1 MDFTLSMGNSVGM
14 WIACLPVLV
23 IVFGQCYL
31 IYRKA
36 KSTTKLVGLSDDE
49 AKTAFRTGLV
59 AAIGPGISGVISII
73 AMSAVMGGPITLQRV
88 SIIASASTELRASQ
102 YTAEAAGVALGGAG
116 FTTQIF
122 DACLWVMAL
131 NGCGW
136 LIFCLLFTDKMS
148 IVTNKVSGGSQALMG
163 AFAASAVLATIM
175 YMSSQYLTNTIQGKG
190 AANLVALISGAV
202 GRIILDQIA
211 KKVPKLKA
219 WNFGL
224 ALLVGMVG
232 GAVFAAMT
240 A

>member
-1 MDFTLSMGNSVGM
+1 MDFTLSIGNSVGM
-14 WIACLPVLV
+14 WLACLPLMAV
-23 IVFGQCYL
+23 IVGQCFL

-36 KSTTKLVGLSDDE
+36 KASTHLVGLE
-49 AKTAFRTGLV
+49 AHEVKKAFNTGLIT
-59 AAIGPGISGVISII
+59 AIGPSFSSFISII
-73 AMSAVMGGPITLQRV
+73 AMSAVMGGPITWQRT

-102 YTAEAAGVALGGAG
+102 YTAEAAGAVLGGAG
-116 FTTQIF
+116 FTMQIF

-148 IVTNKVSGGSQALMG
+148 IVTKKVSGGSQAMMG
-163 AFAASAVLATIM
+163 AFAAAAVLATVM

-190 AANLVALISGAV
+190 AANLVALLAAAA
-202 GRIILDQIA
+202 GRSILDQIA
-211 KKVPKLKA
+211 KKVPKLKS

-224 ALLVGMVG
+224 ALIIGMLG
-232 GAVFAAMT
+232 GAVFAALT